1 MQRDLSIKGRVVL
14 ATTLGLSKFLFVSKI
29 LVPPNYIFQKIQ
41 KIQFHFLWHGK
52 AYMVSRDVCYMSAA
66 LGGLNVPDLK

>member
-29 LVPPNYIFQKIQ
+29 LVPPNYIFQKIL
-41 KIQFHFLWHGK
+41 FHFLWHGK
-52 AYMVSRDVCYMSAA
+52 AHMVSRYVCYMSAA
-66 LGGLNVPDLK
+66 LDGLNVPDLK